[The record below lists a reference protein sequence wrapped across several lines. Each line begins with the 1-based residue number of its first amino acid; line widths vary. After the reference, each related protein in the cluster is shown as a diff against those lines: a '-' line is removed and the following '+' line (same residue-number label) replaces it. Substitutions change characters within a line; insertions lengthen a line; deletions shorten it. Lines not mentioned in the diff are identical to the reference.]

1 MLFGRR
7 MLFEKPV
14 TNRAGT
20 LFLRIVMKMSFCF
33 IRVRRA
39 STQRFSATFPCLIPI
54 PYGPSWKRSSVSF
67 AVRSAAATPT
77 STVSS
82 HISASARPWLKARS
96 AFVKLSVTI
105 TWVLVWQR
113 FIQRS

>member
-1 MLFGRR
+1 MF
-7 MLFEKPV
+7 FEKPA
-14 TNRAGT
+14 TKRAGT

-33 IRVRRA
+33 ISVSRE

-54 PYGPSWKRSSVSF
+54 PYGPARNVSSVSF
-67 AVRSAAATPT
+67 ADRSAAATPT

-82 HISASARPWLKARS
+82 HISASARPWLKASS

-105 TWVLVWQR
+105 TVVSVKQR